1 MQTNG
6 TWLKV
11 PFGFQLGKVFF
22 FLFLFLFSCSCSCW
36 GCMSVLLREGLC
48 SKFSMDLPLA
58 FLVQL
63 IYLCL
68 QTIKLPLFQSLSIPP
83 SLSPCISLYVSLISC
98 SICFVQSTISPR
110 VRPKSSQE
118 EGEKIL
124 EKYKHEQTGLG
135 WVHSFVRLY
144 QCDKKVFQ

>member
-1 MQTNG
+1 
-6 TWLKV
+6 
-11 PFGFQLGKVFF
+11 
-22 FLFLFLFSCSCSCW
+22 
-36 GCMSVLLREGLC
+36 MSVLLREGLC

-83 SLSPCISLYVSLISC
+83 LSPCIYLYVSLISC

-135 WVHSFVRLY
+135 
-144 QCDKKVFQ
+144 

>member
-1 MQTNG
+1 
-6 TWLKV
+6 
-11 PFGFQLGKVFF
+11 
-22 FLFLFLFSCSCSCW
+22 
-36 GCMSVLLREGLC
+36 MSVLLREGLC

-68 QTIKLPLFQSLSIPP
+68 QTIKLPLFPSH
-83 SLSPCISLYVSLISC
+83 SLSPLSFACISLYVSLISC

-135 WVHSFVRLY
+135 
-144 QCDKKVFQ
+144 